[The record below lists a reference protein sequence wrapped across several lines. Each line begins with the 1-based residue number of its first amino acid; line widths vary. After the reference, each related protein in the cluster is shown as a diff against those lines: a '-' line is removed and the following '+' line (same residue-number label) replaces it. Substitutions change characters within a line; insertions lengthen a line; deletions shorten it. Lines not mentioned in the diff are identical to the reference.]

1 MIYMTKVRMAQD
13 ATFGSFDCPDAGQ
26 GQPKRPRST
35 TAIQA
40 LSLFNSGF
48 VNQQAELFAQRL
60 QKEAGNDLTRQIER
74 AFALTA
80 QRSPAPDE
88 AQVCATLAR
97 EHGLPAV
104 CRVLLNTNE
113 FLFVP

>member
-1 MIYMTKVRMAQD
+1 
-13 ATFGSFDCPDAGQ
+13 FGSFDCPDAGQ
-26 GQPKRPRST
+26 AQPKRPRST

-48 VNQQAELFAQRL
+48 VNQQAELFAERL
-60 QKEAGNDLTRQIER
+60 RKEAAADAETEVRR

-80 QRSPAPDE
+80 QREPSKE
-88 AQVCATLAR
+88 EVQLCTRLIH
-97 EHGLPAV
+97 EHGLPAL

-113 FLFVP
+113 FLFLP